1 MNLSVDQALKKAE
14 LHLRNNAI
22 CEAKELFEA
31 VLQAFPGNKRAQQGL
46 KSLRQKNTVTGVD
59 DVMQEKINEL
69 ISLYN
74 TGYFSKVVEES
85 TIFTQ
90 QYPDSF
96 VIWNVMGAAAAQV
109 DMLDLSIIALRKVIF
124 LKPDHAIAHNNLGN
138 ALVKLD
144 NYPEAIEAFKNAI
157 AIQSDNVDAHYNMS
171 IALRLQGA
179 FEEAMEACD
188 RVLKLEPRNAPAHHN
203 MGRILQNLGRPE
215 EAIKAYQ
222 TAIQIKPDYAEAI
235 NFLGKILL
243 SQKKLSEALC
253 AYEKLAAFSPDDPNP
268 YIGISECFML
278 QGNYEEAKSACSRA
292 LQIDPESA
300 DAFNATGNIWKKLYK
315 LKNAQAAFEKAIEIQ
330 PDFVGAHVNLSD
342 CFRLQG
348 KFADAL
354 LICEKALDIAPNLP
368 NTYNC
373 MGTILQEMG
382 ETKEAIKAYQTAI
395 QIKPDYAEAIN
406 CLGRCYWLKKD
417 FVNAFKYQEWRWQAN
432 QSNIG
437 EQFVSNKPDW
447 NGEKSENVFVWKE
460 QGIGDELMFSSV
472 LMDLVKK
479 SKNVVVECDS
489 RLLPLYRRSFPKNT
503 QFIHDRVHI
512 SDEEYDSQIAIGSLP
527 KYLRQDVNDF
537 KSSAAGWL
545 RADVDKI
552 KMLREKL
559 RADTTDKIIGIS
571 WRTMAAVQKS
581 KHRNI
586 ALSDLIECLG
596 QTPAKLVSL
605 QYGDV
610 TEEVTRLSCDTGI
623 NVLQMEEIDNF
634 RDIDDLAALIC
645 ACDLVISIDNFTVHL
660 AGSLGIDTRVLLPR
674 VADERWGLNTND
686 SYWYDSLTLYRQEVQ
701 GDWSHPLQHMLNDLM
716 E

>member
-90 QYPDSF
+90 KYPDSF

-235 NFLGKILL
+235 NFLGK
-243 SQKKLSEALC
+243 
-253 AYEKLAAFSPDDPNP
+253 
-268 YIGISECFML
+268 
-278 QGNYEEAKSACSRA
+278 
-292 LQIDPESA
+292 
-300 DAFNATGNIWKKLYK
+300 
-315 LKNAQAAFEKAIEIQ
+315 
-330 PDFVGAHVNLSD
+330 
-342 CFRLQG
+342 
-348 KFADAL
+348 
-354 LICEKALDIAPNLP
+354 
-368 NTYNC
+368 
-373 MGTILQEMG
+373 
-382 ETKEAIKAYQTAI
+382 
-395 QIKPDYAEAIN
+395 
-406 CLGRCYWLKKD
+406 CYWLNKD
-417 FVNAFKYQEWRWQAN
+417 FVNAFKYKEWRWQAN

-634 RDIDDLAALIC
+634 REIDNFAALIS

-674 VADERWGLNTND
+674 VADVRWGLNTND

-701 GDWSHPLQHMLNDLM
+701 GDWSHPLQHMLNDLT